1 MPLSRSRFLS
11 LFAALSA
18 AGASASPAVAAVPPW
33 YPLPPPIKPN
43 QRALVLSGGGA
54 RGAYEAGV
62 LARLYE
68 NVEADGLPYDIV
80 CGTSA
85 GAINA
90 AFAARSTRESIDE
103 ARKFWLEIPDA
114 HIVDLIDPVQHA
126 MLAAEAFRESTQH
139 GYPRKLKYLA
149 RANSELGAMGPLSDL
164 KDTLGV
170 VSEQPIQDLVRKY
183 PMSLDELRATLVI
196 TATNVTVLGSDAF
209 YRFVGPSAIEDE
221 ARFVDLGQKF
231 KIAEEQILRGVHARR
246 VPLREET
253 FIPAVIA
260 STAIPGAFAPVSISD
275 TAGNVSVYVDGG
287 VANNTPVGLATDA
300 GATDIT
306 VVFVNAPEEFE
317 PPQPT
322 NMLELVANCYNLM
335 HQKIVEADL
344 ELVLAQN
351 LLSKYGEYKGLS
363 PLAQR
368 YLDTL
373 GKEGWHPLTLRLI
386 YPRAALP
393 VDVMGFNDPAGLQKA
408 FDAGFADA
416 NEPMVYTT

>member
-1 MPLSRSRFLS
+1 MPFSRSRFLS
-11 LFAALSA
+11 LVAALSA
-18 AGASASPAVAAVPPW
+18 AGSSAAPAAAAVPPW
-33 YPLPPPIKPN
+33 YPLPPPIKPSR
-43 QRALVLSGGGA
+43 RALVLSGGGA

-68 NVEADGLPYDIV
+68 NVETDGPPFDIV

-90 AFAARSTRESIDE
+90 AFAARSTRASIDE

-126 MLAAEAFRESTQH
+126 MLAADAFRQSTQH
-139 GYPRKLKYLA
+139 GFPRKLKYLA
-149 RANSELGAMGPLSDL
+149 RANGELGAMGPLSDL

-170 VSEQPIQDLVRKY
+170 VSEQPILDLVHKY

-209 YRFVGPSAIEDE
+209 YRFVGPTAVADE

-231 KIAEEQILRGVHARR
+231 KTAEQQILRGVHARR

-275 TAGNVSVYVDGG
+275 AAGNVSVYVDGG

-306 VVFVNAPEEFE
+306 VVFVDAPEEFE
-317 PPQPT
+317 PPQPV
-322 NMLELVANCYNLM
+322 NMLELMANCYNLM

-351 LLSKYGEYKGLS
+351 LMTQYREYRGLS
-363 PLAQR
+363 SLAQR
-368 YLDTL
+368 YLNTL
-373 GKEGWHPLTLRLI
+373 GKEAWHPLTLRLI
-386 YPRAALP
+386 HPRAALP
-393 VDVMGFNDPAGLQKA
+393 VDVMGFNDPAGLKKA
-408 FDAGFADA
+408 FEAGFADA
-416 NEPMVYTT
+416 AEPQIYTT